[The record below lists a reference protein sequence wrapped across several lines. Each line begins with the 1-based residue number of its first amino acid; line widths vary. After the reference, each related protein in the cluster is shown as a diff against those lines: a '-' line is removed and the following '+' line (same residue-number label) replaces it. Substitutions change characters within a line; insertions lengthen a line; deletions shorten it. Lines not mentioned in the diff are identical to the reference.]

1 MISVYIADDEV
12 WITLGL
18 QKLLQKTK
26 YDIWVA
32 GTANNGLTAKEE
44 IAGFQPQIV
53 FADIRM
59 PGMSGLDLLTE
70 IHEVSPGTKVVI
82 ISGYAEFSYALE
94 AVQKHAF
101 DYLLK
106 PIKVE
111 DLERVLANYLKE
123 SEETE
128 SKEGTPS
135 PDRMIDNVIQEI
147 RAHYTE
153 DIQLTNLAAKYNI
166 STGRLSTMI
175 KEELAM
181 NFSEYVSQLRIQR
194 AKELLADES
203 MSIQEIAEIV
213 GYNDYFYFT
222 KVFKKIQGISPSKYR
237 KSL

>member
-1 MISVYIADDEV
+1 M
-12 WITLGL
+12 
-18 QKLLQKTK
+18 
-26 YDIWVA
+26 
-32 GTANNGLTAKEE
+32 
-44 IAGFQPQIV
+44 
-53 FADIRM
+53 
-59 PGMSGLDLLTE
+59 
-70 IHEVSPGTKVVI
+70 VI

-111 DLERVLANYLKE
+111 DLERVLVNYLKE

-166 STGRLSTMI
+166 RTGRLCTMI
-175 KEELAM
+175 NEELEM
-181 NFSEYVSQLRIQR
+181 NFS
-194 AKELLADES
+194 
-203 MSIQEIAEIV
+203 
-213 GYNDYFYFT
+213 
-222 KVFKKIQGISPSKYR
+222 
-237 KSL
+237 